1 MIADQL
7 TWLGFGLWILSAF
20 VFPTWLRATGHYDP
34 KHGYDYLYFFLS
46 QIICGLI
53 ASTQTFFM
61 LAFVAVRGFYPLLVR
76 LDRSDPEEVDRLLR
90 LSRHCYWYFGLAVAA
105 PLVAI
110 VVLGVTL
117 SNEETIIHWLTVGL
131 ALIGIVNSALVWKLL
146 QAIQGDIAALAAA
159 VDRERAASQG
169 GIDTL
174 DSFWASSSR

>member
-1 MIADQL
+1 MIADPL
-7 TWLGFGLWILSAF
+7 TWLGFGLWVVSAF
-20 VFPTWLRATGHYDP
+20 VFPTWLRATGHYNP
-34 KHGYDYLYFFLS
+34 EQGYDYLYFFLS

-90 LSRHCYWYFGLAVAA
+90 LSRRCYWYLGLAFAA

-110 VVLGVTL
+110 AVLGVIL
-117 SNEETIIHWLTVGL
+117 PSDQTIIHWLTVGL
-131 ALIGIVNSALVWKLL
+131 ALIGMVSSFLVWKLL
-146 QAIQGDIAALAAA
+146 RAIQGDIAALAAA
-159 VDRERAASQG
+159 VDRSQT
-169 GIDTL
+169 GIETL